1 MRDLVILAFGIVVG
15 IDIMAVIAVLLHEKE

>member
-15 IDIMAVIAVLLHEKE
+15 IDITAVIVVLLHEKE